1 MSATPSEAFADVLLE
16 ELNGRTTP
24 EGRRHLLE
32 TVDESVM
39 TAATVAVLRDI
50 LDHITDYDFE
60 RTDNSKFSDACRT
73 ARLRLLDEPDGPTA
87 PVIGFVS
94 LISLNVTL
102 LARRFESP
110 DAEKQRLA
118 DLYAGSL
125 FPDLAIGRA
134 IELVYGPVGHPAT
147 TSGEAGFWSTIDFS
161 SLEYHKAGTT
171 SFILRGYKRIP
182 DNEAGARSALAVKC
196 VLFPWNKL
204 SAISKATDQY
214 AQRYGAEAVSPQVV
228 KPTASSGQ
236 WVLMPFQEGKTLGE
250 SLAEFEAGTPGMA
263 ARIAMAEYV
272 ADKITNALHELSCR
286 QPIFEADPQR
296 QHLDLSPN
304 NIIIDPQGNAKLI
317 DLGINHLYSR
327 QVGIAEHDDAVYVA
341 PEIKNNKKASQ
352 TADVYSLGIIL
363 MQILA
368 STPPRDGRTPEIIW
382 STSPNL
388 GRLLEDLIEER
399 PERRLLAMPHEPGL
413 RYDVLRQRLAFCF
426 ELVRQEPVAGESAAK
441 YLAARIAP
449 TSREFSTQFE
459 QWRQWRDESA
469 FRGAYDRY
477 LLFFT
482 ALSSLAWW
490 FIVSKTALATAADI
504 VVGEAEGLPA
514 GSELHAKVIALSQGL
529 VAAKFY
535 QTVLAR
541 VTTRG
546 IPGFRARCTEVAMR
560 SMALVAVP
568 TTVLS
573 TFSPEWY
580 WVWPWTCAGGAV
592 AVALTNWAVWA
603 TANDLLDKS
612 QKILST
618 APDASRRFA
627 RGYEQW
633 WWTMLLYAMIIATIG
648 AGVQAGRLK
657 DTSAYVFILVVIT
670 LGVHYGTK
678 CAAAGPAVG
687 GSIARAF
694 SAGQRMEKLRNR
706 GII

>member
-1 MSATPSEAFADVLLE
+1 MSATPNEAFADVLLA
-16 ELNGRTTP
+16 ELNGRTTAD
-24 EGRRHLLE
+24 GRRRIVE
-32 TVDESVM
+32 TVDDSVM
-39 TAATVAVLRDI
+39 TAATVAILRDI

-60 RTDNSKFSDACRT
+60 RTDNSTFSESLHA
-73 ARLRLLDEPDGPTA
+73 ARQRLLDEPDGPTA

-118 DLYAGSL
+118 DRYADSL
-125 FPDLAIGRA
+125 FPDPAIGRA
-134 IELVYGPVGHPAT
+134 IELVYGPLGHPT
-147 TSGEAGFWSTIDFS
+147 TSPGEADFWSTVDFP
-161 SLEYHKAGTT
+161 SLRYHKAGTT
-171 SFILRGYKRIP
+171 SFILRGNKRVP
-182 DNEAGARSALAVKC
+182 DNEAGARSPLAVKC

-204 SAISKATDQY
+204 AAISRATDQY
-214 AQRYGAEAVSPQVV
+214 AQRYGAQSVSPQVV

-236 WVLMPFQEGKTLGE
+236 WVLMPFQEGETLGE
-250 SLAEFEAGTPGMA
+250 ILAGFEAGSPVMA
-263 ARIAMAEYV
+263 ARIAMAEEV
-272 ADKITNALHELSCR
+272 AGKVTTALHELACR
-286 QPIFEADPQR
+286 TPVVDADPQR
-296 QHLDLSPN
+296 QHFDLSPN
-304 NIIIDPQGNAKLI
+304 NVIIDAQGNAMLI

-368 STPPRDGRTPEIIW
+368 GAPPRDGRTPEIIW

-399 PERRLLAMPHEPGL
+399 PERRLLAVPHAQGL
-413 RYDVLRQRLAFCF
+413 GYDILRQRLAFCF
-426 ELVRQEPVAGESAAK
+426 ELVHQEPVAEASFLR
-441 YLAARIAP
+441 YLASRVAP

-459 QWRQWRDESA
+459 QWRQCRDESE
-469 FRGAYDRY
+469 FRGPYDRY
-477 LLFFT
+477 LLLFT
-482 ALSSLAWW
+482 TLSSLAWW
-490 FIVSKTALATAADI
+490 FIVSKTALVTVQAIA
-504 VVGEAEGLPA
+504 VGEAEGLPT
-514 GSELHAKVIALSQGL
+514 GPELYAKVIALSQGL

-573 TFSPEWY
+573 TFSSDWY

-592 AVALTNWAVWA
+592 AVALSNWATWS
-603 TANDLLDKS
+603 TANDLLRKS
-612 QKILST
+612 EDFLST
-618 APDASRRFA
+618 TPDASRRFA

-633 WWTMLLYAMIIATIG
+633 WWTMLLYAAIIATIG
-648 AGVQAGRLK
+648 AGVQAGQLK
-657 DTSAYVFILVVIT
+657 DTPAYVFILVVIT
-670 LGVHYGTK
+670 VGVHYGTK
-678 CAAAGPAVG
+678 CAAAGPAVC

-694 SAGQRMEKLRNR
+694 SAGQRLEILRRR
-706 GII
+706 GIS